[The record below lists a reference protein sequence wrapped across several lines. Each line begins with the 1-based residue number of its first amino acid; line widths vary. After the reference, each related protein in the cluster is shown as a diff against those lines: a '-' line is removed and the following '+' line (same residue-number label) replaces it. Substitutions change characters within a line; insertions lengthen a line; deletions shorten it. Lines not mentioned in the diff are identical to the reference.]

1 MAAPKTDQERNPDK
15 YFASPAGHPKDRIVL
30 HETAEATK
38 GGRFFSLNGFPFLAQ
53 SGVEIDVPRP
63 VRKMLDTLIRTENV
77 THDDGTGKLVRESR
91 NVPRFP
97 YVLVKEGIDAIPE
110 AAVIDAAK
118 ADAGTKPA
126 VDYP

>member
-1 MAAPKTDQERNPDK
+1 MAPKTDQEKNPDK

-38 GGRFFSLNGFPFLAQ
+38 GGRYFSLNGFSFLAQ
-53 SGVEIDVPRP
+53 SGVELDVPRP
-63 VRKMLDTLIRTENV
+63 VRKMLDTLIRTETL
-77 THDDGTGKLVRESR
+77 THDDGNGKLVRESR

-97 YVLVKEGIDAIPE
+97 YVLVKEGVDAIPE

-118 ADAGTKPA
+118 TTDDSKSAEPFS
-126 VDYP
+126 